1 MKTIYK
7 LAHLGRVSL
16 LIVICFS
23 LEAFTQETS
32 RDRIIDKTPKVQ
44 PTASPTPAA
53 TPQTLSYLR
62 ARIGGVLADSMLR
75 RGRIGLK
82 IVSLDSGKVVIER
95 NADKYFMPASN
106 MKSFT
111 VATAIDKLTPNF
123 RFVTSI
129 YANSK
134 PDSNGTISGDLI
146 VYGRGDPSISGNF
159 YEGDDYKG
167 IDALVAKIVAS
178 GVKRVDGN
186 IVGDETHFNIKPI
199 PIGWEWDDLQWYYG
213 AEISALTVNDNAV
226 LLKIVPGEV
235 GSALVVSISPGNR
248 QYRIINRARTS
259 PKGTR
264 RQIKVTKK
272 LGDNVVEISGTMP
285 ENDRGFKGRITV
297 TRPARLFAELLAQ
310 RLRLKG
316 VAITGTSRA
325 VNREDRNGLKLKT
338 EDLVEIAKLKSP
350 PLSFIAQKTMK
361 PSQNLYTEL
370 ILRAL
375 GEELGD
381 KSDDEKTSDQRGIE
395 IVQDVLRQAGAMPDS
410 VVQYDA
416 SGLSRHN
423 LITPNSVVKLFKYMD
438 KSRYAGF
445 WRNSLT
451 IAGVDGTLKRRFKG
465 TSAQANVRGKTGTLD
480 QVSALSGYVRSKS
493 GERFV
498 FSILTNNVPS
508 VRLRVSAIDRIVIL
522 ISDFNGKTD

>member
-16 LIVICFS
+16 LIAICFS

-32 RDRIIDKTPKVQ
+32 RDRIIDKTPKAQ

-186 IVGDETHFNIKPI
+186 IIGDETYFNIKPI
-199 PIGWEWDDLQWYYG
+199 PIGWE
-213 AEISALTVNDNAV
+213 
-226 LLKIVPGEV
+226 
-235 GSALVVSISPGNR
+235 
-248 QYRIINRARTS
+248 
-259 PKGTR
+259 
-264 RQIKVTKK
+264 
-272 LGDNVVEISGTMP
+272 
-285 ENDRGFKGRITV
+285 
-297 TRPARLFAELLAQ
+297 
-310 RLRLKG
+310 
-316 VAITGTSRA
+316 
-325 VNREDRNGLKLKT
+325 
-338 EDLVEIAKLKSP
+338 
-350 PLSFIAQKTMK
+350 
-361 PSQNLYTEL
+361 
-370 ILRAL
+370 
-375 GEELGD
+375 
-381 KSDDEKTSDQRGIE
+381 
-395 IVQDVLRQAGAMPDS
+395 
-410 VVQYDA
+410 
-416 SGLSRHN
+416 
-423 LITPNSVVKLFKYMD
+423 
-438 KSRYAGF
+438 
-445 WRNSLT
+445 
-451 IAGVDGTLKRRFKG
+451 
-465 TSAQANVRGKTGTLD
+465 
-480 QVSALSGYVRSKS
+480 
-493 GERFV
+493 
-498 FSILTNNVPS
+498 
-508 VRLRVSAIDRIVIL
+508 
-522 ISDFNGKTD
+522 